1 MGPPRRAGR
10 HGIEDRPAGAVA
22 VPVRAP
28 SLKAMRSRGA
38 ALYKHWLSGSH
49 VSSAGRTRTQEGE
62 SGSEMST
69 TKLIRLSGLATLLA
83 GALYALGALLHPVG
97 EDLASVTNPSWVP
110 SHLVYW
116 VSAMLMLF
124 GLVGLYA
131 RQAAKAG
138 WLGLVGFLLALTGTA
153 FVGSIF
159 FMASTI
165 LPVVATGS
173 SGIFDQVITPSTFVV
188 LVVVVGFV
196 LGYVLFGVATIRAG
210 VFPRWSGPLLIIG
223 VSLFMISEVS
233 PVDLAIS
240 HLIATLGDVIFGI
253 GLAWMGYALWS
264 EKREPE
270 LLASGAR

>member
-1 MGPPRRAGR
+1 MA
-10 HGIEDRPAGAVA
+10 
-22 VPVRAP
+22 
-28 SLKAMRSRGA
+28 KAEA
-38 ALYKHWLSGSH
+38 
-49 VSSAGRTRTQEGE
+49 
-62 SGSEMST
+62 EMST
-69 TKLIRLSGLATLLA
+69 TKLIRLSGLPTLLA

-97 EDLASVTNPSWVP
+97 EDLAAVNSPSWVP

-116 VSAMLMLF
+116 ASAMLMLF
-124 GLVGLYA
+124 SVVGLYA

-159 FMASTI
+159 FIASTI
-165 LPVVATGS
+165 LPLVATGS
-173 SGIFDQVITPSTFVV
+173 SGIFDQVMTPSTFAV

-196 LGYVLFGVATIRAG
+196 LGYLLFGVATIRAG

-223 VSLFMISEVS
+223 VSLFIISEMS
-233 PVDLAIS
+233 LFDLTIS
-240 HLIATLGDVIFGI
+240 HLIATFGDVIFGI

-270 LLASGAR
+270 LLANGAS